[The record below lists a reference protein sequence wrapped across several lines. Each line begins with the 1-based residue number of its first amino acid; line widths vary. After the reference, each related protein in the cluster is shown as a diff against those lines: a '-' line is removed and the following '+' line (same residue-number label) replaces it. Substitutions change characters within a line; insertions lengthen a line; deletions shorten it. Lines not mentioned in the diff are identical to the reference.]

1 MPALHNYCAGPAL
14 CSSLPSQG
22 HAYFMG
28 PCPYKPVVRRKITG
42 NHRGIAPTLS
52 LTNHAHKPQV
62 LLGLSTHDS

>member
-1 MPALHNYCAGPAL
+1 MLALYNYCTGLTL

-42 NHRGIAPTLS
+42 NHRGDCPYVVVNEPRPQATGSLWTL
-52 LTNHAHKPQV
+52 
-62 LLGLSTHDS
+62 DS